1 MLTNVANTAFIL
13 LGWLSF
19 GYTWRCR
26 KVDRVEKVNRQVGGR
41 PVLERQSTDMQML
54 AVNEGGKSFDRAFSM
69 ESTDGKVIASNGNVT
84 NVTETGTRSDDDSGV
99 ASVTVTVGDESR
111 SSTETTPVNE
121 MH

>member
-1 MLTNVANTAFIL
+1 MIVL
-13 LGWLSF
+13 L
-19 GYTWRCR
+19 
-26 KVDRVEKVNRQVGGR
+26 
-41 PVLERQSTDMQML
+41 
-54 AVNEGGKSFDRAFSM
+54 A